1 MSRHRQFVR
10 LSRAQRSMVAVL
22 AYMLAITACAAPT
35 FAQGKQQLVRAG
47 HDWGR
52 VAQRAEPGNEIILM
66 PGKHLSATLSDIAGT
81 EEQPI
86 VIRGV
91 DPRHPVE
98 IDCDLYGIR
107 LRNCR
112 HIRLENITISGARIA
127 GILIEG
133 EASAPTHSSTA
144 QSITLRNVHINETG
158 PSGQRH
164 AVHIRHADDVRIESS
179 TISGWAGSGI
189 EAVAVHGLVI
199 QDCVLQGTDT
209 CTQTNGIRLRGG
221 TRNVRIV
228 RTVVRDA
235 GDHGICIGGASREN
249 EVRTPPEGE
258 AIANSRMEASSV
270 EITDC
275 LIEGGRCSVAFV
287 HAADVH
293 VHRSTL
299 LRPRQVVVSIRRD
312 REGDSADAVARSTFG
327 DNIIAWQP
335 GDLEAF
341 LHIGRSANTDGL
353 ELTQNLWWGGD
364 ASAVQALGPFPGK
377 VIFPQQTDVDPELD
391 ADGRAGRAEH
401 QAMGRPVRE
410 PAHTIAPENAGGE

>member
-1 MSRHRQFVR
+1 
-10 LSRAQRSMVAVL
+10 MVAVT
-22 AYMLAITACAAPT
+22 AYVLAITALAVPAY
-35 FAQGKQQLVRAG
+35 AQGKQQLVRAG

-52 VAQRAEPGNEIILM
+52 AAQRAEPGNEIILV
-66 PGKHLSATLSDIAGT
+66 PGRHVSATLSDIAGT
-81 EEQPI
+81 KEQPI

-91 DPRHPVE
+91 DPRNPVE

-133 EASAPTHSSTA
+133 EVTAPAESSTA
-144 QSITLRNVHINETG
+144 QSITLRNVYVNETG

-164 AVHIRHADDVRIESS
+164 AVHIRHADDVRVESS
-179 TISGWAGSGI
+179 TFTGWAGSGI
-189 EAVAVHGLVI
+189 EAVAVHGLDI
-199 QDCVLQGTDT
+199 EDCVLQGTET
-209 CTQTNGIRLRGG
+209 CTQTNGIRVRGG
-221 TRNVRIV
+221 TQHVRIV

-235 GDHGICIGGASREN
+235 GDHGVCIGGASREN
-249 EVRTPPEGE
+249 EMRTPPEGE
-258 AIANSRMEASSV
+258 PGSNRSMEASTV

-275 LIEGGRCSVAFV
+275 LIEGGRCSIAFV

-293 VHRSTL
+293 IHRSTL
-299 LRPRQVVVSIRRD
+299 LRPRQVVISIRRD
-312 REGDSADAVARSTFG
+312 REGESTDAVVRGKFG
-327 DNIIAWQP
+327 DNIIAWQS

-341 LHIGRSANTDGL
+341 LHVGRGAEIDGL

-364 ASAVQALGPFPGK
+364 ASAPQELGPFPGK
-377 VIFPQQTDVDPELD
+377 VIFPQQTDIDPELD
-391 ADGRAGRAEH
+391 ADGRAGPAEL

-410 PAHTIAPENAGGE
+410 PAHTTAPEEPGGE